1 MGVLVAV
8 ALAVVVAVVVSWLFL
23 LAGLVVLHPSGSSL
37 RDAARLVPDTARLVH
52 RLARD
57 PTIGPGARLRL
68 WLLLAYLAFPIDL
81 VPDLIPVLGYADDA
95 IVIGLVL
102 RNVIRHAGADVVR
115 RHWPGNPGGFDV
127 LARLCRLH
135 ADPTPP
141 AGAERQQPNPQ
152 R

>member
-8 ALAVVVAVVVSWLFL
+8 AITVVVAVVVLWLVL
-23 LAGLVVLHPSGSSL
+23 LAGLVGLHPSGSSL
-37 RDAARLVPDTARLVH
+37 RDAARIVPDTARLVH
-52 RLARD
+52 RLAHD
-57 PTIGPGARLRL
+57 PTLGPGVRLRL

-102 RNVIRHAGADVVR
+102 RSVIRHAGADVVR
-115 RHWPGNPGGFDV
+115 RHWPGSPAGFDV

-135 ADPTPP
+135 ANPIPNDGAEQQQPTP
-141 AGAERQQPNPQ
+141 
-152 R
+152 